1 MDTLGMRI
9 RKVRKMYNLR
19 QKDFADRLFVSAA
32 YISMLE
38 ADKEHP
44 TDMLLKLISLDFNIS
59 FLWLK
64 EGAGEMSINKKNDY
78 FERKNNDGIKAELT
92 TELQIFNALLKKI
105 DVSSIN
111 LNTSGIVQA
120 LGRVIDNEQVNTSV
134 AVLIYEQIASII
146 ISDCDFVSDLNNN
159 ILPPTSVGELYKQL
173 KKLSDDNY
181 DCLME
186 IGSIYEKLLF
196 HK

>member
-1 MDTLGMRI
+1 
-9 RKVRKMYNLR
+9 
-19 QKDFADRLFVSAA
+19 
-32 YISMLE
+32 
-38 ADKEHP
+38 
-44 TDMLLKLISLDFNIS
+44 
-59 FLWLK
+59 
-64 EGAGEMSINKKNDY
+64 MSINKKNDY
-78 FERKNNDGIKAELT
+78 FERKNNDSIKAELT

-173 KKLSDDNY
+173 KNY
-181 DCLME
+181 QM
-186 IGSIYEKLLF
+186 ITTIA
-196 HK
+196 

>member
-64 EGAGEMSINKKNDY
+64 EGTGEMSINKKNDY
-78 FERKNNDGIKAELT
+78 FERKNNDSIKAELT

>member
-78 FERKNNDGIKAELT
+78 FERKNNDSIKAELT

>member
-78 FERKNNDGIKAELT
+78 FERKNNDSIKAELT

-134 AVLIYEQIASII
+134 ATLIYEQIASII

-159 ILPPTSVGELYKQL
+159 ILPPASVGELYKQI

-186 IGSIYEKLLF
+186 IGSIYEKILF
-196 HK
+196 KK

>member
-59 FLWLK
+59 FL
-64 EGAGEMSINKKNDY
+64 
-78 FERKNNDGIKAELT
+78 
-92 TELQIFNALLKKI
+92 
-105 DVSSIN
+105 
-111 LNTSGIVQA
+111 
-120 LGRVIDNEQVNTSV
+120 
-134 AVLIYEQIASII
+134 
-146 ISDCDFVSDLNNN
+146 
-159 ILPPTSVGELYKQL
+159 
-173 KKLSDDNY
+173 
-181 DCLME
+181 
-186 IGSIYEKLLF
+186 
-196 HK
+196 

>member
-78 FERKNNDGIKAELT
+78 FERKNNDSIKAELT

-196 HK
+196 QK

>member
-9 RKVRKMYNLR
+9 KKVRKMYNLR

-38 ADKEHP
+38 ADKERP

-59 FLWLK
+59 FSWLK
-64 EGAGEMSINKKNDY
+64 EGTGEMSINNRNDY
-78 FERKNNDGIKAELT
+78 FERKNSDTIKTELT
-92 TELQIFNALLKKI
+92 AELQIFNNLLRKI
-105 DVSSIN
+105 DISSIN

-120 LGRVIDNEQVNTSV
+120 LGRVIDNKQNNTSV
-134 AVLIYEQIASII
+134 TVLLYEQIANII
-146 ISDCDFVSDLNNN
+146 ISNCDFISDLNDK
-159 ILPPTSVGELYKQL
+159 ILPPTSAGELYKRL
-173 KKLSDDNY
+173 RKLSDDNY

-186 IGSIYEKLLF
+186 IGSIYEKILF
-196 HK
+196 KN

>member
-78 FERKNNDGIKAELT
+78 FERKNNDSIKAELT

-186 IGSIYEKLLF
+186 IGSIYEKVIF

>member
-78 FERKNNDGIKAELT
+78 FERKNNDSIKAELT

-186 IGSIYEKLLF
+186 IGSIYEKLHF

>member
-78 FERKNNDGIKAELT
+78 FERKNNDSNKAELT

-134 AVLIYEQIASII
+134 ATLIYEQIASII

-159 ILPPTSVGELYKQL
+159 ILPPASVGELYKQI

-186 IGSIYEKLLF
+186 IGSIYEKILF
-196 HK
+196 KK

>member
-78 FERKNNDGIKAELT
+78 FERKNNDSIKAELT

-105 DVSSIN
+105 DVLSIN